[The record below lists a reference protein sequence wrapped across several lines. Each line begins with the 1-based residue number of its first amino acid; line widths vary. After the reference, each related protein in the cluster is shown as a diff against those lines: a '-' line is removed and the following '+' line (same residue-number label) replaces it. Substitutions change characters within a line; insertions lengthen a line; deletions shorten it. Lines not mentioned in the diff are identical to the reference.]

1 MFPGVQLLGQQL
13 TEDEPM
19 TTFPMPDHALAQA
32 LQNPGGF
39 VKMHGAGNDFI
50 VFDGRSRAFRPT
62 PAQSAALC
70 ARHTGVGGDQ
80 VLVLEPPSVAG
91 TDVRLR
97 IYNIDGQEAQTCLN
111 ATRCV
116 AWLLVQESGADRVS
130 IDTLGGVIEGQLAG
144 DRSVTLRQPP
154 ARFGWQAV
162 PLREARD
169 TLDLGLTSGPLTA
182 EVALSMGNPH
192 LVCFV
197 PDLAAIDVPLWADR
211 LQKDP
216 LLPEGANIGVAEVID
231 PSHMRLVVWERPGML
246 TQACGSGACAALVAA
261 RRRGL
266 TSAREMRIDMPGGQL
281 TVREDEDGTLYL
293 TGPVAVAY
301 TGVLA

>member
-1 MFPGVQLLGQQL
+1 MTVPPTVPPPVMPHADL
-13 TEDEPM
+13 T
-19 TTFPMPDHALAQA
+19 QA
-32 LQNPGGF
+32 LQRPGGF

-50 VFDGRSRAFRPT
+50 VFDGRSRPFRPL
-62 PAQSAALC
+62 PAEVAALC

-80 VLVLEPPSVAG
+80 VLVLEAPVTEG
-91 TDVRLR
+91 TDLRLR

-116 AWLLVQESGADRVS
+116 AWLRLQESGEDLAR
-130 IDTLGGVIEGQLAG
+130 IDTLGGVIEGQRAG
-144 DRSVTLRQPP
+144 DLAVTLLQPP

-169 TLDLGLTSGPLTA
+169 TLDLGLTAGPLTA
-182 EVALSMGNPH
+182 RAALSMGNPH

-197 PDLAAIDVPLWADR
+197 PDLGAIDVPLWADR

-216 LLPEGANIGVAEVID
+216 LLPEGANIGVAELID
-231 PSHMRLVVWERPGML
+231 DSHMRLVVWERPGLL

-261 RRRGL
+261 RRLGL
-266 TSAREMRIDMPGGQL
+266 TAASAMRIDMPGGQL
-281 TVREDEDGTLYL
+281 AVREEEDGTLYL
-293 TGPVAVAY
+293 TGPVAVAF